1 MTGGGGATVGD
12 SVGDGNIVAAGGGA
26 GAGGGEIDAR
36 PDGAGAGTGAV
47 TVGAGG
53 NGGGTGDVTAELGG
67 SGAGTRV
74 VPVGAGVGA
83 GVGAPDMPVWG
94 VRASTCVRVAA
105 IAISLA
111 SARLLSLPT
120 SSPSAGMSSD
130 WSWEVIVA
138 TPRLVAS

>member
-1 MTGGGGATVGD
+1 MTGDGGADVGD
-12 SVGDGNIVAAGGGA
+12 NVGDGNIVAAGGGA

-47 TVGAGG
+47 AVGAGG

-67 SGAGTRV
+67 NGAGTRV
-74 VPVGAGVGA
+74 VPAGAGVG
-83 GVGAPDMPVWG
+83 VGALDTPVWG

-111 SARLLSLPT
+111 SARRLSRPT

-130 WSWEVIVA
+130 CSWEVIVP

>member
-1 MTGGGGATVGD
+1 MTGGGGADVGD
-12 SVGDGNIVAAGGGA
+12 NVGDGNIVAAGGGA

-36 PDGAGAGTGAV
+36 PDGAGAGTGVV

-67 SGAGTRV
+67 NGAGTRV
-74 VPVGAGVGA
+74 VAPGAGAGA
-83 GVGAPDMPVWG
+83 GVGAPDTPVGG

-111 SARLLSLPT
+111 SARRLSRPT

-130 WSWEVIVA
+130 
-138 TPRLVAS
+138 

>member
-1 MTGGGGATVGD
+1 MTAGGGAAVGE

-26 GAGGGEIDAR
+26 GAGGGEIAR

-67 SGAGTRV
+67 NGAGTRV
-74 VPVGAGVGA
+74 VPAGAGAGVG
-83 GVGAPDMPVWG
+83 VGTPDTPVG
-94 VRASTCVRVAA
+94 GLRASTCVLVAA
-105 IAISLA
+105 IAISFA
-111 SARLLSLPT
+111 SVRRLSRPT

-130 WSWEVIVA
+130 CSWEVIVP